1 MHSEGQRVALGLLS
15 WVALEGWVGSQ
26 GASCVFMEGEYS
38 CAQNWRYFVG
48 VHLLPHTFLSGCF
61 KGVVLIEASFPFFI
75 LCMILPF
82 RS

>member
-38 CAQNWRYFVG
+38 C
-48 VHLLPHTFLSGCF
+48 T
-61 KGVVLIEASFPFFI
+61 
-75 LCMILPF
+75 
-82 RS
+82 